1 LFCSVI
7 VLNAFAK
14 EYKPE
19 SQTPWEAGTKYDDG
33 IIILEA
39 LSATG
44 LRSIRYAKEVK
55 GVKEIVAND
64 ISVKAVDDI
73 KRNISANG
81 VEDLVTASHD
91 DATCVWMNHKNK
103 IVIVIFQD
111 VDVHVSQGAT
121 FRRDRFRSLRFSI
134 DFFGLCGSNG
144 QRRGFTVGHVNR
156 HGSASR

>member
-19 SQTPWEAGTKYDDG
+19 SQTPWEVGTKYDDG

-91 DATCVWMNHKNK
+91 DATCVWMNNKNK
-103 IVIVIFQD
+103 IVIVIF
-111 VDVHVSQGAT
+111 
-121 FRRDRFRSLRFSI
+121 
-134 DFFGLCGSNG
+134 
-144 QRRGFTVGHVNR
+144 
-156 HGSASR
+156 

>member
-1 LFCSVI
+1 VSINSFQNLKDFTQSESKFACLSTWDVIFRAVKHVSVAVFTLFCSVI

-73 KRNISANG
+73 KRNISANA

-103 IVIVIFQD
+103 IVIVIF
-111 VDVHVSQGAT
+111 
-121 FRRDRFRSLRFSI
+121 
-134 DFFGLCGSNG
+134 
-144 QRRGFTVGHVNR
+144 
-156 HGSASR
+156 